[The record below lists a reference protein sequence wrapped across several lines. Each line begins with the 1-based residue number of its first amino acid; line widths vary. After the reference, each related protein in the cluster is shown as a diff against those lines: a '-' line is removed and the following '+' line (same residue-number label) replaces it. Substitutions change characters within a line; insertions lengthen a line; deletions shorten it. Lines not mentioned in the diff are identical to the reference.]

1 MKQSLSPIKT
11 GSNRKNSKKLD
22 PLLSQSQSETVL
34 KTDINKGNSKTADD
48 ELFSKSAG
56 VILNRYSTSMKRM
69 DRLLPV
75 PPEPFPKMKVYNESI
90 GTNGTTFSE
99 EKKGVLLVPWG
110 VSRKPRPRVGIRV
123 WGRSDTS
130 PWELVQGG
138 GPCSWGSGRHTG
150 RRPGGRLQ

>member
-56 VILNRYSTSMKRM
+56 VILNMYSTSMKRM
-69 DRLLPV
+69 DRLLTV

-99 EKKGVLLVPWG
+99 EKKGTSDAAVAE
-110 VSRKPRPRVGIRV
+110 RVV
-123 WGRSDTS
+123 
-130 PWELVQGG
+130 
-138 GPCSWGSGRHTG
+138 
-150 RRPGGRLQ
+150 